1 MSSFA
6 EALKSGTFAVTTEMV
21 PPKGTDLAPLLEKA
35 EMLKGLVDGF
45 NLTDSASS
53 RMTMAPLAVAHL
65 LLDRG
70 VEPILQFTCRDRNRI
85 ALQSDLLSA
94 HALGISDVLCMSG
107 DDPTA
112 GDHPDAKPVFDLDA
126 ITLLRAISSLN
137 AGEDMTGHRLRGA
150 PSFFV
155 GAVANPGAADL
166 DKELRRME
174 EKIAAG
180 AGFFQTQGVYDPRAF
195 ETFMGGARRLGVP
208 VLAGHILLKSADMAR
223 RLNATL
229 PGFFVPDEVI
239 RDLDEAEGRPEK
251 SVEVAARVIEQI
263 KPLCQGIHIMA
274 IGWESRIPEVLR
286 AAGIKTAPEG

>member
-1 MSSFA
+1 LSSFA
-6 EALKSGTFAVTTEMV
+6 DVLKSGRFAVTTEMV
-21 PPKGTDLAPLLEKA
+21 PPKGTDLAPLFEKA
-35 EMLKGLVDGF
+35 EMLKGSVDGF

-70 VEPILQFTCRDRNRI
+70 MEPILQFTCRDRNRI

-94 HALGISDVLCMSG
+94 YALGISNVLCMSG

-112 GDHPDAKPVFDLDA
+112 GDHPDTKAVFDLDA

-137 AGEDMTGHRLRGA
+137 AGEDMTGHQLRGT

-155 GAVANPGAADL
+155 GAVANPGATDL

-174 EKIAAG
+174 EKVEAG
-180 AGFFQTQGVYDPRAF
+180 AGFFQTQAVYDPGAF
-195 ETFMGGARRLGVP
+195 EKFMDAAQRFGAP
-208 VLAGHILLKSADMAR
+208 VLAGHILLRSADMAR

-229 PGFFVPDEVI
+229 PGFFVPEEII
-239 RDLDEAEGRPEK
+239 RELDGAEDRAAK
-251 SVEVAARVIEQI
+251 SVEIASRVIQQI
-263 KPLCQGIHIMA
+263 KPLCQGVHIMA
-274 IGWESRIPEVLR
+274 VGWESRISEVLR
-286 AAGIKTAPEG
+286 AAGFSSPPDS